1 MTAEPAT
8 FSIDT
13 LTGQRH
19 VALSAFLDPA
29 AVDQAATEANAWV
42 KSLRHLE
49 VDGRRLRDRFTHR
62 GDSLWWFIELHLSK
76 RGTIRLAIEIILGL
90 ERLLEREQPR
100 AMTVLTGGW
109 LVRGIAPQLAAARGV
124 AYRGAPGFASAHPG
138 APNRLTAGL
147 FHLAETLLARLHR
160 SAAPSTVGVDVAIF
174 VHSAFWKTD
183 TARHAGGTSDTYIG
197 PVLGELESRMQA
209 GRMCIVGI
217 GPQTSYRSRGHGRRS
232 RAVASASPSPIGQIE
247 RFAGIRAVIPSL
259 HVWWHRFAI
268 EQALTSSGD
277 LRQAARIHGYDLWP
291 VVKNELVSLAATLL
305 PWSARAMDEAGAAL
319 DAIRPRVVVTYAE
332 AGGWGRALVLEARRR
347 GIPSVGLQHGFIF
360 RHWLNYLH
368 EPDEIGP
375 SAYNPADRGFPLP
388 DLTLVF
394 DGLAASHLV
403 TSGQFPPTAVRITG
417 SPRLDRLVSAVS
429 RLTPDDRAAIRAV
442 AGAGPAQH
450 LVLVATK
457 FTQVKPV
464 LDALLAAF
472 ATLSDVHAVIKCH
485 PAEGPEPYEAAAR
498 HIGNVRV
505 LPGDSDL
512 AGLLAEARVV
522 VTVNST
528 VAIEACALGVPAL
541 TLALP
546 NNLSPFVSAGA
557 MAGLTAD
564 EPIAPTLE
572 RLLYDDTWRA
582 ALLTESRALG
592 GHHAVG
598 ADGLAAQRAADAIM
612 ALAQP
617 NTAPPPRS

>member
-8 FSIDT
+8 FLIDT
-13 LTGQRH
+13 PTGQRH
-19 VALSAFLDPA
+19 VDLSAFLDPA

-62 GDSLWWFIELHLSK
+62 GDSLWWFIELYLSK

-90 ERLLEREQPR
+90 ERLLEREQPH
-100 AMTVLTGGW
+100 AMTVLTGGP
-109 LVRGIAPQLAAARGV
+109 LVRGIAPQLTAARGV
-124 AYRGAPGFASAHPG
+124 AYRGAPGFDSAHPG
-138 APNRLTAGL
+138 EPNRLTAGL
-147 FHLAETLLARLHR
+147 FHLAQTLLARLHWP
-160 SAAPSTVGVDVAIF
+160 ATPSTVGVDVASF
-174 VHSAFWKTD
+174 VHSAFWK
-183 TARHAGGTSDTYIG
+183 AGSERRSGDSTDTYIG
-197 PVLGELESRMQA
+197 PVLGELESRMPA
-209 GRMCIVGI
+209 GRMCVVGI
-217 GPQTSYRSRGHGRRS
+217 GPRTSYHARGHSRRS
-232 RAVASASPSPIGQIE
+232 RAAALPSPIGQIE
-247 RFAGIRAVIPSL
+247 RFAGIRAVLPSL
-259 HVWWHRFAI
+259 HVWWQRFAI
-268 EQALTSSGD
+268 EQALTSSAD
-277 LRQAARIHGYDLWP
+277 LRRAARIHGCDLWP
-291 VVKNELVSLAATLL
+291 VVKNELVSLAAAHL

-319 DAIRPRVVVTYAE
+319 DTIRPRVVVTYAE

-368 EPDEIGP
+368 EPDEIEP
-375 SAYNPADRGFPLP
+375 SPDNPADRGFPVP

-403 TSGQFPPTAVRITG
+403 TSGHFPPTAVRITG

-429 RLTPDDRAAIRAV
+429 RLTPDDRAAIRAG

-457 FTQVKPV
+457 FTQVQPV

-485 PAEGPEPYEAAAR
+485 PGEGPEPYEAAAG
-498 HIGNVRV
+498 HVGNVSV

-528 VAIEACALGVPAL
+528 VAIEGCALGVPAL

-592 GHHAVG
+592 GHHAIG
-598 ADGLAAQRAADAIM
+598 ADGLATQRAADAIM